1 MKTIDTKEETLLCE
15 DTGSIAAFKTTV
27 KFEEGT
33 KEFSIRFYKDEE
45 TEVSYEYRFFVEE
58 NKVVFNKCPNYPWYQ
73 CFNIGL
79 ERPIK
84 LEADKEYEICLIIDQ
99 DISTLYING
108 TALNARLCDHPG
120 NGLALTVTDGTLEAK
135 NTKIATKVNK

>member
-1 MKTIDTKEETLLCE
+1 MYETIDTKEETLLCE

-58 NKVVFNKCPNYPWYQ
+58 
-73 CFNIGL
+73 
-79 ERPIK
+79 IK
-84 LEADKEYEICLIIDQ
+84 LSLTNVQIIHG
-99 DISTLYING
+99 IS
-108 TALNARLCDHPG
+108 
-120 NGLALTVTDGTLEAK
+120 ALTLDLSVRSNWKQTK
-135 NTKIATKVNK
+135 NMKSV

>member
-1 MKTIDTKEETLLCE
+1 MVGKIYLTLVMKTIDTKEETLLCE

-45 TEVSYEYRFFVEE
+45 TEVSYEYRFYVEE

-84 LEADKEYEICLIIDQ
+84 LEADKEYENLSDHRPGYFNII
-99 DISTLYING
+99 Y
-108 TALNARLCDHPG
+108 
-120 NGLALTVTDGTLEAK
+120 
-135 NTKIATKVNK
+135 